1 MCSVLNDA
9 HTTSLYNSITGSII
23 FPIAQ
28 TKISGDI
35 GVINTINRMRNKNS
49 VVLLLR
55 GYSFLNNVVISYRPF
70 GRTPDVLRVQKSLRL
85 RIKFLTVLNLI
96 IQFWILSPCVSALSR
111 YAQSELTFLYFSA
124 FPVPPGAIALHH
136 LPVWFLFSP
145 QRASSQTAPQLHRR
159 FYSGPDA
166 LFRQPDRSV
175 MAVWSFRWLIK
186 KINLITWVIL
196 FYRK

>member
-23 FPIAQ
+23 FPIIQ

-35 GVINTINRMRNKNS
+35 GVINTINRMRNRNS
-49 VVLLLR
+49 VVLLFR
-55 GYSFLNNVVISYRPF
+55 GYFFLNNVTIHYRPF
-70 GRTPDVLRVQKSLRL
+70 ERSPDDLRVQKSLRL

-111 YAQSELTFLYFSA
+111 YAQSVSAFLYFSA

-136 LPVWFLFSP
+136 LPVWFLFLP
-145 QRASSQTAPQLHRR
+145 QRASSQTAPQPHRR

-166 LFRQPDRSV
+166 LFRQPGQRRDGNMV
-175 MAVWSFRWLIK
+175 FPMVHK
-186 KINLITWVIL
+186 EN
-196 FYRK
+196 